1 MIEFGSMANNPSNDN
16 EFGRRVRNALR
27 ILKLI
32 KERRLGERY
41 EDITD
46 EERRQFDTIIE
57 RGDLDINRLAPAYP
71 GAPVRAY
78 DSADS
83 YLLPEAEVV
92 SDRPNLQPFSE
103 YEDAVINTESSGNFL
118 ARTKKT
124 GQTASGLYGMVEP
137 TFNLVKDLIPDNSPY
152 KNISFD
158 DMRKDPQA
166 QEVYGRALIFDDAR
180 IAANRGITPT
190 AANLYMTH
198 FLGATDFGTLMRADD
213 NDAIEDVLPAG
224 VIDANQEIF
233 NPPRRRRVRTVADFK
248 QRMRDKMGRI
258 ADMEVDI
265 YSGQSPQALASW
277 R

>member
-1 MIEFGSMANNPSNDN
+1 MIGFNSIANNPDNDK
-16 EFGRRVRNALR
+16 EFRSRVRNALKVFR
-27 ILKLI
+27 LI
-32 KERRLGERY
+32 RERRLGERY

-46 EERRQFDTIIE
+46 EDRRKFDEAIE
-57 RGDLDINRLAPAYP
+57 LGGFDINRIAPAYP

-92 SDRPNLQPFSE
+92 SDRPNLLPFSE
-103 YEDAVINTESSGNFL
+103 YEDAVIGTESSGNFR
-118 ARTKKT
+118 ARTRKK
-124 GQTASGLYGMVEP
+124 GQTASGLYGMTEP
-137 TFNLVKDLIPDNSPY
+137 TFNLVRDLIPDNSPY
-152 KNISFD
+152 KNISFG
-158 DMRKDPQA
+158 DMQNDPQA
-166 QEVYGRALIFDDAR
+166 QEAYGRALIFDDAR

-224 VIDANQEIF
+224 VINANQEIF

-248 QRMRDKMGRI
+248 QTMRNKMGRI

>member
-1 MIEFGSMANNPSNDN
+1 MIGFGSIANNPSNDK

-57 RGDLDINRLAPAYP
+57 RGDFDINRVAPAYP

-92 SDRPNLQPFSE
+92 SDRPNLLPFSE
-103 YEDAVINTESSGNFL
+103 YEDAVIGTESSGNFR
-118 ARTKKT
+118 ARTKKA

-166 QEVYGRALIFDDAR
+166 QEAYGRALIFDDAR

-265 YSGQSPQALASW
+265 YSGQSPQALTSW